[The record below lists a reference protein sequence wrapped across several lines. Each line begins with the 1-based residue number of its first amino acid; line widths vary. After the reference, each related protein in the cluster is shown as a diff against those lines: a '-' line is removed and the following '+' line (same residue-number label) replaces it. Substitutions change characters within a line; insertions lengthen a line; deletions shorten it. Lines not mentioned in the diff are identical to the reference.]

1 MKRFVQSCGVDGM
14 FNLNKNVRMVINI
27 FLSLRYG
34 KTLKRRRGNKKRLL
48 RPRKGVRQCSVKA
61 GDEVLIGEPKKK
73 VKKGNCLQDL
83 HQGPFTLTSLTEKG
97 VAMSGK
103 IQKINVSQL
112 RPYFRTQGI
121 VIILLGDIAIINMTL
136 DNDD

>member
-34 KTLKRRRGNKKRLL
+34 KTLKRRRGKQKKAFEAKK
-48 RPRKGVRQCSVKA
+48 RKGVRQCSVKA

-73 VKKGNCLQDL
+73 VKKG
-83 HQGPFTLTSLTEKG
+83 K
-97 VAMSGK
+97 
-103 IQKINVSQL
+103 
-112 RPYFRTQGI
+112 
-121 VIILLGDIAIINMTL
+121 
-136 DNDD
+136 